1 MYQEQLFGVELRS
14 EADCEYPLDPKT
26 GEESTKRKIRSI
38 LCLFF
43 LLFILEKSII
53 VQNRFILKN
62 NKSEKEAGQKLY
74 ENNTGIH

>member
-1 MYQEQLFGVELRS
+1 M
-14 EADCEYPLDPKT
+14 
-26 GEESTKRKIRSI
+26 SI